1 MKREKEL
8 LDKVRAFEQAV
19 QLEQEKLNQMRLNMN
34 VIPKKER

>member
-19 QLEQEKLNQMRLNMN
+19 QLEQEKLNQMRLNIN